1 MRKLVVHLA
10 IACTTFAFSAS
21 LTNIWRSL
29 TQAEVAPVETVQL
42 RTLETLREPTD
53 GAELLAIFSEYAAA
67 ETRHDQ
73 AFFERVE
80 TDDFILSVGEGET
93 LTRTEDIKSMNN
105 SPTDIV
111 YKLDVEKIDFHGTT
125 ATVISTVT
133 ATQQG
138 YSDSWR
144 TVDVCVKRDGRWQI
158 RSTTNIE

>member
-29 TQAEVAPVETVQL
+29 TQAEVAPVETFQL
-42 RTLETLREPTD
+42 HDLPTLSDEP
-53 GAELLAIFSEYAAA
+53 ELLDIFSQYAAA

-80 TDDFILSVGEGET
+80 TEDFILSVGEGET
-93 LTRTEDIKSMNN
+93 LTRTEDIRAMNN
-105 SPTDIV
+105 SPTDII
-111 YKLDVEKIDFHGTT
+111 YMLDVEEIDLHGTT

-138 YSDSWR
+138 KSDSWR